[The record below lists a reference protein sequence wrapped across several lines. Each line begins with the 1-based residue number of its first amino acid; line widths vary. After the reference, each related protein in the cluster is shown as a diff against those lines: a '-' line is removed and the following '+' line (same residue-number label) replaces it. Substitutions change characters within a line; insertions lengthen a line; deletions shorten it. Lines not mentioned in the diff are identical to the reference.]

1 MSVVSRRSLK
11 TAIFSRFLKVAIAA
25 LNFMNEVFNS
35 GFVPESSISELNKIS
50 TLTLSYVY
58 EVRK

>member
-11 TAIFSRFLKVAIAA
+11 TPIFSRFLKVAIAA